1 MILFLIISLIDEIW
15 VNNPTQ
21 QQLQIYSIAAT
32 GSDCYNSR
40 FIFGDPAPDAIV
52 SDNLMIFYSPRRPSV
67 LWNLEH
73 SRCGLLVRDKS
84 GNEPSAKG

>member
-1 MILFLIISLIDEIW
+1 MILFLVISLIDEIW

-40 FIFGDPAPDAIV
+40 FIFW
-52 SDNLMIFYSPRRPSV
+52 RP
-67 LWNLEH
+67 
-73 SRCGLLVRDKS
+73 C
-84 GNEPSAKG
+84 P